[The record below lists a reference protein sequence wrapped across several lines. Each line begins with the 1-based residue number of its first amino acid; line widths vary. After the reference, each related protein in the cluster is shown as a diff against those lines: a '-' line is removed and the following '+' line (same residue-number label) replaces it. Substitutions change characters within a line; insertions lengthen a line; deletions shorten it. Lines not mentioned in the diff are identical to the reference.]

1 MVPDAQERGVMQN
14 KFLAAFLIMVLA
26 ALGAARVSAQV
37 DVLPGVARV
46 SVIGVRGDVSIQR
59 GDSGD
64 WAASA
69 LNQPV
74 VAGDKVSTGADSRAE
89 VQLDYANILRLAD
102 NSLATIANLTNHE
115 IQVQI
120 GQGLADYAVLKG
132 SEANVEIDTPNVP
145 SIRPGTTAYI
155 ASKSMLTARPE

>member
-59 GDSGD
+59 GDS
-64 WAASA
+64 A
-69 LNQPV
+69 
-74 VAGDKVSTGADSRAE
+74 TG
-89 VQLDYANILRLAD
+89 
-102 NSLATIANLTNHE
+102 
-115 IQVQI
+115 
-120 GQGLADYAVLKG
+120 
-132 SEANVEIDTPNVP
+132 
-145 SIRPGTTAYI
+145 RPP
-155 ASKSMLTARPE
+155 R